1 MARAALF
8 AGQGAQV
15 VGMGKDL
22 AERHAVAAQTFAE
35 ADRVLGMPLS
45 RICFEGPLETLS
57 ATDVQ
62 QPAIFTVGVA
72 LFRTAR
78 ELGLFGDG
86 SFIAMGGLSLGEYT
100 ALHAAGAL
108 NFEDALRLLQTRG
121 RLMQQACDANPGGM
135 VSLMGMDE
143 AAALRVCEQV
153 AQHGYVAP
161 ANYNC
166 PGQIVLSGVTA
177 ACEAAVA
184 LVERSGEGKAVPL
197 KVAGAFH
204 SELMRPA
211 AEGLREPLAAATFRA
226 PTTRVVGNVD
236 ANYHEQPDA
245 IRASL
250 YRQVFNPVRWEQC
263 CRRMIADGCSD
274 FVEFGPGRVL
284 TGLLRKIDRSVKCVT
299 LSTAADLEAAVAAA
313 GGAG

>member
-1 MARAALF
+1 MALAAVF
-8 AGQGAQV
+8 AGQGAQA

-22 AERHAVAAQTFAE
+22 AERHPVAAQTFAE
-35 ADRVLGMPLS
+35 ADRVLGVPLT
-45 RICFEGPLETLS
+45 RICFEGPIEQLS
-57 ATDVQ
+57 ATDIQ
-62 QPAIFTVGVA
+62 QPAIFTLSVA

-78 ELGLFGDG
+78 QLGLFDDA
-86 SFIAMGGLSLGEYT
+86 SFFAMGGLSLGEYT

-108 NFEDALRLLQTRG
+108 SFDDGLRLLQARG
-121 RLMQQACDANPGGM
+121 RLMQQACEARPGGM
-135 VSLMGMDE
+135 VSLMGLDE
-143 AAALRVCEQV
+143 AAAVRVCEQV
-153 AQHGYVAP
+153 AQHGYLAP

-177 ACEAAVA
+177 ACEAAAA
-184 LVERSGEGKAVPL
+184 LVEQGGAGKAVPL

-211 AEGLREPLAAATFRA
+211 ADGLREPLAAAAFREPA
-226 PTTRVVGNVD
+226 TRVVANVD
-236 ANYHEQPDA
+236 AGYHGAPDA
-245 IRASL
+245 IRGSL
-250 YRQVFNPVRWEQC
+250 YRQVFNPVRWEEC
-263 CRRMIADGCSD
+263 CRRMIADGCSE

-284 TGLLRKIDRSVKCVT
+284 TGLLRKIDRSVRCVN